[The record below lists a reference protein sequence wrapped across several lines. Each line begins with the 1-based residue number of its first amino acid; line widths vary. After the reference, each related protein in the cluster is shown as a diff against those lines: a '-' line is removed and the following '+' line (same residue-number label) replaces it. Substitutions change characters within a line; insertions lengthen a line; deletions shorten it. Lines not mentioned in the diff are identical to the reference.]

1 MEGYSVSMKKFG
13 TLVFV
18 LALALAFLPVAGFQH
33 ARAAE
38 AATSPTKQLDK
49 EKEQGKAKKP
59 AENPSLVGVDPV
71 RLEPLSQTIPI
82 IGRLVAVQSGKVS
95 AEVGGAVRKLAVAV
109 GDHVEVG
116 DLIAR
121 LDNEAVKAQLDVQQ
135 SQVEEG
141 IAELGALQA
150 ELLLAEQNMKRQ
162 NDLKKSGAFSRAKH
176 EDGIQNVAKARSNI
190 LRAKAMIETRKATRR
205 LTEITLGK
213 SEIRAPYTGVV
224 SEKLTE
230 IGAYVRAGDAIVV
243 LVSGS
248 SLEVEADVPSARLG
262 GLRAGATV
270 SFSLADGREFSAVVR
285 ALLPTE
291 NPMTRTR
298 PVRFTPNFEAPV
310 AGLADAQT
318 VSVDIPLGANR
329 KVLTVHKD
337 AIIKRGD
344 KSLVYIVADEVA
356 EARTVRLGEST
367 GVRIEIMSGLQVGE
381 SVIIRG
387 NERLRPGAQVKIR
400 TGS

>member
-1 MEGYSVSMKKFG
+1 MKPLG
-13 TLVFV
+13 LLVFTLSLSLV
-18 LALALAFLPVAGFQH
+18 LIPGTGSTDV
-33 ARAAE
+33 RAAE
-38 AATSPTKQLDK
+38 ASTSPTKDADK
-49 EKEQGKAKKP
+49 TEKPKKAKKP
-59 AENPSLVGVDPV
+59 AGPPSLVGVDPA

-95 AEVGGAVRKLAVAV
+95 AEVGGAVRKLAVVV
-109 GDHVEVG
+109 GDHVEAG

-121 LDNEAVKAQLDVQQ
+121 LDNETVKGQLAVQQ

-141 IAELGALQA
+141 MAELGALQA
-150 ELLLAEQNMKRQ
+150 DMLLAEQDMKRQ

-176 EDGIQNVAKARSNI
+176 EDAIQKVAKAKANI

-205 LTEITLGK
+205 LSEITLGK
-213 SEIRAPYTGVV
+213 SEIRAPYSGVV

-230 IGAYVRAGDAIVV
+230 IGAYVRAGDAIIA
-243 LVSGS
+243 LVSDS
-248 SLEVEADVPSARLG
+248 SLEVEADVPSMRLK
-262 GLRAGATV
+262 GLSAGV
-270 SFSLADGREFSAVVR
+270 IVKFSLADGREFNAVVR
-285 ALLPTE
+285 ALLPSE

-298 PVRFTPNFEAPV
+298 PVRFTPEFKTAV
-310 AGLADAQT
+310 SGLADAQT
-318 VSVDIPLGANR
+318 VTVDVPLGASR
-329 KVLTVHKD
+329 QVLTVHKD
-337 AIIKRGD
+337 AIIKRGE
-344 KSLVYIVADEVA
+344 KSLVYVVSNETA

-367 GVRIEIMSGLQVGE
+367 GARIEIMSGLEAGD

>member
-1 MEGYSVSMKKFG
+1 MKKFG
-13 TLVFV
+13 ILV
-18 LALALAFLPVAGFQH
+18 ALLLMALAFLPVAGLQH

-49 EKEQGKAKKP
+49 EKEQEKTKEP
-59 AENPSLVGVDPV
+59 AGNPSLVGVDPA
-71 RLEPLSQTIPI
+71 RLEPLTQTIPI

-109 GDHVEVG
+109 GDHVEAG

-121 LDNEAVKAQLDVQQ
+121 LDNETVKAQLAVQQ

-150 ELLLAEQNMKRQ
+150 ELLLAEQDMKRQ

-176 EDGIQNVAKARSNI
+176 EDAIQKVAKAKSNI
-190 LRAKAMIETRKATRR
+190 LRAKAVIETRKATRR

-213 SEIRAPYTGVV
+213 SEIRAPYSGVV

-230 IGAYVRAGDAIVV
+230 IGAYVRAGDAVV
-243 LVSGS
+243 ALVSDS

-262 GLRAGATV
+262 GLRAGVTV

-318 VSVDIPLGANR
+318 VSVNIPLGASR

-344 KSLVYIVADEVA
+344 KSVVYIVANEIA

-367 GVRIEIMSGLQVGE
+367 GARIEIMSGLKVGE